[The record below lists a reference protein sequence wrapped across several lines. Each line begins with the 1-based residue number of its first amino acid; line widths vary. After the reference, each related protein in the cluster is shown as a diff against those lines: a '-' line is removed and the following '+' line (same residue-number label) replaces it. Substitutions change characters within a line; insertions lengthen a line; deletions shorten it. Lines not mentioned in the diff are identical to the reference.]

1 MGVVNLM
8 AEKTTAITKNHPIK
22 KEKIHE
28 ENEEKTKRQRMSKTK
43 TLYTKAGGS
52 FARGGEGNGGGHT
65 WIALQAACVTLVL
78 RFADVPPSAR

>member
-1 MGVVNLM
+1 MFMGVVNLM
-8 AEKTTAITKNHPIK
+8 AEKTTAITKNHPIKK

-52 FARGGEGNGGGHT
+52 FARGGG
-65 WIALQAACVTLVL
+65 
-78 RFADVPPSAR
+78 